1 MTANQTHE
9 LGGTLGLRAAS
20 ARVNLRPAD
29 VGRLPLLL
37 AGSIPLLFFDFGR
50 RFLATNDETRFPL
63 LARDILAHGHWL
75 LPQLN
80 GVPHLNK
87 PPLYAW
93 LIALASWPAGA
104 VTQRN
109 AAVVS
114 LVAALAVVLGT
125 YWIASRLFGPGVA
138 TTSGLIVV
146 TTVGVFSQARIP
158 MPDMALAAAFTV
170 AIAAYVAAEFD
181 GRRSQLILFYAA
193 VGVAFWLKGP
203 AGLLPLA
210 VVIADTLA
218 THGWHGRVRLVSLPG
233 LALLGLLLAPWPFL
247 AAAAG
252 RARFVHTVVV
262 NDLLLW
268 YVQPRQWSWRL
279 MTEPFGQAFTI
290 LLPWSLTLPAA
301 LWTATRTADTDR
313 GRRLRLPL
321 LWLVVMFAFLAVSSQ
336 QRFRYYLPLCP
347 PAALLT
353 AAWYSSL
360 PLRRPAVVFASV
372 WMLVAAG
379 LSIGQAYAASRHN
392 AESSLRVSTRQMQQ
406 APAPLY
412 AVDVPELVLTFYL
425 DRPVILL
432 RSYTDFER
440 EVPVGSDSYL
450 LIAPRSM
457 PTVPSS
463 GREIGIDRLNGRS
476 ISILQVK

>member
-1 MTANQTHE
+1 
-9 LGGTLGLRAAS
+9 LS

-63 LARDILAHGHWL
+63 LAHGHWL

-93 LIALASWPAGA
+93 LIALASWPTGA

-125 YWIASRLFGPGVA
+125 YWIASRLFGRGVA
-138 TTSGLIVV
+138 TTAGLIVV

-170 AIAAYVAAEFD
+170 AMAAYVAAEFD
-181 GRRSQLILFYAA
+181 GRRSPLILFYAA

-218 THGWHGRVRLVSLPG
+218 THGWHGRVRLVSLLG
-233 LALLGLLLAPWPFL
+233 LALARSPARALALLRRCRRQ
-247 AAAAG
+247 
-252 RARFVHTVVV
+252 RAVRPH
-262 NDLLLW
+262 
-268 YVQPRQWSWRL
+268 
-279 MTEPFGQAFTI
+279 
-290 LLPWSLTLPAA
+290 
-301 LWTATRTADTDR
+301 
-313 GRRLRLPL
+313 GRR
-321 LWLVVMFAFLAVSSQ
+321 Q
-336 QRFRYYLPLCP
+336 
-347 PAALLT
+347 
-353 AAWYSSL
+353 
-360 PLRRPAVVFASV
+360 
-372 WMLVAAG
+372 
-379 LSIGQAYAASRHN
+379 
-392 AESSLRVSTRQMQQ
+392 
-406 APAPLY
+406 
-412 AVDVPELVLTFYL
+412 
-425 DRPVILL
+425 
-432 RSYTDFER
+432 
-440 EVPVGSDSYL
+440 
-450 LIAPRSM
+450 
-457 PTVPSS
+457 
-463 GREIGIDRLNGRS
+463 
-476 ISILQVK
+476 

>member
-1 MTANQTHE
+1 
-9 LGGTLGLRAAS
+9 LS

-29 VGRLPLLL
+29 VARLPLVL

-50 RFLATNDETRFPL
+50 RFLASNDETRFPL

-93 LIALASWPAGA
+93 LIALASWPTGA

-109 AAVVS
+109 AALVS
-114 LVAALAVVLGT
+114 LLAALAVVLGT
-125 YWIASRLFGPGVA
+125 YWIASRLFGREVA
-138 TTSGLIVV
+138 TTAGLIAV
-146 TTVGVFSQARIP
+146 TTAGVFSQARIP
-158 MPDMALAAAFTV
+158 MPDMALCATFTAAM
-170 AIAAYVAAEFD
+170 AAYVAAEFD
-181 GRRSQLILFYAA
+181 GRRSRLILFYAA
-193 VGVAFWLKGP
+193 VGVAFWIKGP

-218 THGWHGRVRLVSLPG
+218 THGRQGPARLVSVPG

-252 RARFVHTVVV
+252 GARFVHTVVV

-268 YVQPRQWSWRL
+268 YVPLRGWSWRL

-290 LLPWSLTLPAA
+290 LLPWSLILPAA
-301 LWTATRTADTDR
+301 LWTTTRTADPDR
-313 GRRLRLPL
+313 GRRLRLLL
-321 LWLVVMFAFLAVSSQ
+321 LWLVVMFAFLAVSAQ

-347 PAALLT
+347 PVALLI

-360 PLRRPAVVFASV
+360 PLRRPSVVFARA

-379 LSIGQAYAASRHN
+379 LSLGQVYAVARHN
-392 AESSLRVSTRQMQQ
+392 AESSLRVSTSQMQQ
-406 APAPLY
+406 APAALY
-412 AVDVPELVLTFYL
+412 AVDVPELVFTFYL
-425 DRPVILL
+425 GRPVTLL
-432 RSYTDFER
+432 PRYTDFER
-440 EVPVGSDSYL
+440 EGPAGRDAYL
-450 LIAPRSM
+450 LIAPRDLPPAS
-457 PTVPSS
+457 TAV
-463 GREIGIDRLNGRS
+463 REIGTDRLNRRP
-476 ISILQVK
+476 ISIIRVTQPS

>member
-1 MTANQTHE
+1 M
-9 LGGTLGLRAAS
+9 RA
-20 ARVNLRPAD
+20 RLNLRPAD
-29 VGRLPLLL
+29 GSRLPLVL
-37 AGSIPLLFFDFGR
+37 AASISLLFFDFGR

-93 LIALASWPAGA
+93 LIALASWPTGA

-109 AAVVS
+109 AALVS
-114 LVAALAVVLGT
+114 LLAALAVVLGT
-125 YWIASRLFGPGVA
+125 YRIASRLFGRGVA
-138 TTSGLIVV
+138 TTAGLIAV
-146 TTVGVFSQARIP
+146 TTAGVFSQARIP
-158 MPDMALAAAFTV
+158 MPDMALCATLTAAM
-170 AIAAYVAAEFD
+170 AAYVAAEFD
-181 GRRSQLILFYAA
+181 GRRSRLILFYGA
-193 VGVAFWLKGP
+193 VGVAFWIKGP

-218 THGWHGRVRLVSLPG
+218 THGWQGPARLVSVPG

-252 RARFVHTVVV
+252 GARFVHTVVV

-268 YVQPRQWSWRL
+268 YVPLRGWSWRM

-290 LLPWSLTLPAA
+290 LLPWSLILPAA
-301 LWTATRTADTDR
+301 LWTTTRTADPDR
-313 GRRLRLPL
+313 RRRLRLLL
-321 LWLVVMFAFLAVSSQ
+321 LWLVVMFAFLAVSAQ

-347 PAALLT
+347 PAALLI

-360 PLRRPAVVFASV
+360 QLRRPTVVFARV

-379 LSIGQAYAASRHN
+379 LSLGQVYAVARHN
-392 AESSLRVSTRQMQQ
+392 AGSSLRVSTSQMQQ
-406 APAPLY
+406 APAALY
-412 AVDVPELVLTFYL
+412 AVDVPELVFTFYL
-425 DRPVILL
+425 NRPVTLL
-432 RSYTDFER
+432 PSYTDFER
-440 EVPVGSDSYL
+440 QVPAGRDAYL
-450 LIAPRSM
+450 LVAPRDL
-457 PTVPSS
+457 PTASTAV
-463 GREIGIDRLNGRS
+463 REIGIDRMNGRP
-476 ISILQVK
+476 ISIIRAAQPS